1 MHQPNLLTC
10 LFVQLADVLPSL
22 PPSPDIPGMDRDLP
36 STVFL
41 AVAGTLISLA
51 VLMATTIAFRKQRS
65 TKARIGLGLLVASIC
80 LTTVCVTYTAGRH
93 GAYAEAVR
101 NIRRNY
107 SGPAQ
112 QPEELEYR
120 GTATFEGSG
129 SHQ

>member
-1 MHQPNLLTC
+1 MQQPNLVRY
-10 LFVQLADVLPSL
+10 LFVHLADVLPSL
-22 PPSPDIPGMDRDLP
+22 PPSPKIPGMDRDLP

-51 VLMATTIAFRKQRS
+51 VLIATTIAFRKQRS
-65 TKARIGLGLLVASIC
+65 TKVRIGLGLLAVSIC

-93 GAYAEAVR
+93 GAYAESIR

-112 QPEELEYR
+112 QPEEFEYS
-120 GTATFEGSG
+120 GTASSEGSD
-129 SHQ
+129 SHE

>member
-1 MHQPNLLTC
+1 MNDHLVIQVRMIRRLLCAKTYKR
-10 LFVQLADVLPSL
+10 LL
-22 PPSPDIPGMDRDLP
+22 
-36 STVFL
+36 
-41 AVAGTLISLA
+41 
-51 VLMATTIAFRKQRS
+51 

-93 GAYAEAVR
+93 GAFAEAVR